1 LNLIE
6 NDESEKLE
14 KKISPFFLNT
24 KTDGNLEISLVSS
37 SLFRCHLL
45 FFRKKEKKRETNNT
59 QVEEEDDDD
68 ALQQ

>member
-1 LNLIE
+1 MHE
-6 NDESEKLE
+6 NGWKS
-14 KKISPFFLNT
+14 
-24 KTDGNLEISLVSS
+24 GNLSRLLIFVSLS
-37 SLFRCHLL
+37 HLL